1 MKISLSLIIIS
12 LLFCWSGCI
21 ASAIEIRLHIPVA
34 SKAKSTCHSVCS
46 FFVKD
51 SGGGG
56 PSVQGYSLRGIIGF
70 IGVGYSSSEI
80 KQKEGAIFSANAIDF
95 SLTLIDLITLGYGE
109 VKDAGI
115 SDGTTKYKPDSSSG
129 STKFF
134 NFNYDFE
141 PIKVLVGFRNWLVH
155 QKYEFFRFEQSLDY
169 NEISIGVG
177 YEF

>member
-1 MKISLSLIIIS
+1 M
-12 LLFCWSGCI
+12 
-21 ASAIEIRLHIPVA
+21 RLEHQ
-34 SKAKSTCHSVCS
+34 
-46 FFVKD
+46 
-51 SGGGG
+51 GG
-56 PSVQGYSLRGIIGF
+56 
-70 IGVGYSSSEI
+70 
-80 KQKEGAIFSANAIDF
+80 GAIFFTNAIDF

-109 VKDAGI
+109 VKDA
-115 SDGTTKYKPDSSSG
+115 SVSAGTIKMKADSSSG

-155 QKYEFFRFEQSLDY
+155 QKYEIFKFEQSLEY